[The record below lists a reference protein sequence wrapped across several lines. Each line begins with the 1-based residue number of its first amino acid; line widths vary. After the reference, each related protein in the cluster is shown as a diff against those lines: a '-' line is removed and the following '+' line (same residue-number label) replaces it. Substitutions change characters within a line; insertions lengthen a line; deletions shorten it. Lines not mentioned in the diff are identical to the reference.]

1 MTQKMELTKDIETD
15 IVRLLM
21 NGTPLT
27 TICKAKNSPSL
38 SKVYDWIQH
47 NKEFASKILTARRI
61 AAQTYLDKMIEELDT
76 ADNRN
81 IQIVAQ
87 KLQHYRWMA
96 SKLIGIYGEKQQVNV
111 DQKIEITWSS
121 DEDKNDIKNV
131 SESGSTDATN
141 ELRTRHELRK

>member
-1 MTQKMELTKDIETD
+1 MELTKDIETD

-96 SKLIGIYGEKQQVNV
+96 SELIGIYGEKQQVNV